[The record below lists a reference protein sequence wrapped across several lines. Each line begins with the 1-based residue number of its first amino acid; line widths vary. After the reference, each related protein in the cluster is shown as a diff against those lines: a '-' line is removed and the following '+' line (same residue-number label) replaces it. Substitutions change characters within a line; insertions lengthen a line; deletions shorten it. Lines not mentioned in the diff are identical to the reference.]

1 MTTATSA
8 PQVSIHEFTV
18 TVDTRASEG
27 DKVVLRL
34 DRDGHETLHVPC
46 SSQQLVWLLNDPDYF
61 ANGYKF
67 TLFKRIAEHRKNNWE
82 FDRIGTELGVD
93 PEWAREIYDEAM
105 RAMPAEVT
113 T

>member
-8 PQVSIHEFTV
+8 PQVSIHDFTV

-34 DRDGHETLHVPC
+34 DRAGHETLHVPC

-61 ANGYKF
+61 ASGYKF
-67 TLFKRIAEHRKNNWE
+67 TLFKRIAKARKAGTSFE
-82 FDRIGTELGVD
+82 EIGTELGVD